1 LPAINSRSLTSVA
14 TGTGPVLDTF
24 GGKDI
29 TLTVIGSAGIT
40 SGAVT
45 LEGSADGTNFGAIG
59 SAVNAVASSTVA
71 QSVVAARR
79 YVRARI
85 TTPIV
90 GGTVTVYVT
99 IGGLPDGVWRD
110 LP

>member
-1 LPAINSRSLTSVA
+1 MPAINSRSLTSVA

-59 SAVNAVASSTVA
+59 SPVNAVAGSTA
-71 QSVVAARR
+71 
-79 YVRARI
+79 
-85 TTPIV
+85 PIV